1 MPLYGEPVIGDRVGG
16 TIQCGDQFIIDFH
29 AGDPRALRNRMIGHR
44 RSGCHQM
51 LDGIF
56 LRPIRGKRGGND
68 TTLGMADQRH
78 GLILADACLTHRLGN
93 HASAVRFPAALL
105 IGAHQFHVLRPAKW

>member
-1 MPLYGEPVIGDRVGG
+1 
-16 TIQCGDQFIIDFH
+16 
-29 AGDPRALRNRMIGHR
+29 MIGHR
-44 RSGCHQM
+44 RSGCHHM

-68 TTLGMADQRH
+68 ATLGVADQCH
-78 GLILADACLTHRLGN
+78 GLVLADACLTHRLGN

-105 IGAHQFHVLRPAKW
+105 IGAHQFHVLRPAEW

>member
-1 MPLYGEPVIGDRVGG
+1 
-16 TIQCGDQFIIDFH
+16 
-29 AGDPRALRNRMIGHR
+29 
-44 RSGCHQM
+44 
-51 LDGIF
+51 
-56 LRPIRGKRGGND
+56 
-68 TTLGMADQRH
+68 MADQRH